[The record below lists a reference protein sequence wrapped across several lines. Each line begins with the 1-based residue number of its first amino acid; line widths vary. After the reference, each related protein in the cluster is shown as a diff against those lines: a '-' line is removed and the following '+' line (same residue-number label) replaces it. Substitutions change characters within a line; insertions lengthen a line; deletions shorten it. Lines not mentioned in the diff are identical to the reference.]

1 MDPHAGEVFASFL
14 PLILIFVGLA
24 IGNYFIA
31 DRMGRNKILWVV
43 LTMIPIVNFV
53 FMYYVIYAV
62 ILYVLDKL
70 NGLTGEPQNADAA

>member
-1 MDPHAGEVFASFL
+1 MEPHAGEVFTSFL
-14 PLILIFVGLA
+14 PLIAIFVGLA

-31 DRMGRNKILWVV
+31 DRMGRNKVLWVI
-43 LTMIPIVNFV
+43 LTLIPIVNFV

-70 NGLTGEPQNADAA
+70 NAVTNKANPGSA

>member
-1 MDPHAGEVFASFL
+1 MGGGEHFTAFL

-31 DRMGRNKILWVV
+31 DRMGRNKILWVI
-43 LTMIPIVNFV
+43 LTLIPIVNFI

-62 ILYVLDKL
+62 IIYVLDKL
-70 NGLTGEPQNADAA
+70 NKLTDSPKSADVT

>member
-1 MDPHAGEVFASFL
+1 MESHAGDVFVSFL
-14 PLILIFVGLA
+14 PLLIIFVGLA

-31 DRMGRNKILWVV
+31 GRMGRNKILWVV
-43 LTMIPIVNFV
+43 LTLIPIVNFI

-70 NGLTGEPQNADAA
+70 NRVAERLEASSP

>member
-1 MDPHAGEVFASFL
+1 MEPHAGDVFVSFF
-14 PLILIFVGLA
+14 PFLIIFVGLA

-31 DRMGRNKILWVV
+31 GRMGRNKILWVV
-43 LTMIPIVNFV
+43 LTLIPIVNFV

-70 NGLTGEPQNADAA
+70 NAVTDRASQGSA

>member
-1 MDPHAGEVFASFL
+1 MGGGEQFTAFL
-14 PLILIFVGLA
+14 PLIIIFVGLA

-31 DRMGRNKILWVV
+31 DRMGRNKILWVI
-43 LTMIPIVNFV
+43 LTLIPFVNFV

-70 NGLTGEPQNADAA
+70 NQLTDRPQAAG

>member
-1 MDPHAGEVFASFL
+1 MGGGEHFTAFL

-31 DRMGRNKILWVV
+31 DRMGRNKILWVI
-43 LTMIPIVNFV
+43 LTLIPIVNFI

-62 ILYVLDKL
+62 IIYVLDKL
-70 NGLTGEPQNADAA
+70 NAVTNKANPGSA

>member
-1 MDPHAGEVFASFL
+1 MHGGEQFTAFL

-31 DRMGRNKILWVV
+31 DRMGRNKILWVIFT
-43 LTMIPIVNFV
+43 LIPIVNFV

-62 ILYVLDKL
+62 IIYVLDKL
-70 NGLTGEPQNADAA
+70 NKLAERPEDAGTT